1 MLLNLWQQETQK
13 TKKNPSN
20 PKKWKQS
27 NNCKYRYL
35 ILTALCTEGME
46 LNNVSLECEPCK
58 LGYYKEDPANDTSLS
73 VGKRFWCLQ
82 CPSNLTT
89 RDEGTKDVAG
99 CIGICH
105 VFISN
110 KVL

>member
-13 TKKNPSN
+13 TKKKPSN

-27 NNCKYRYL
+27 NNCKYL
-35 ILTALCTEGME
+35 LLTALCTEGME